1 MPTQLF
7 LEERRRKILEQLS
20 QHGRVFVSDLSD
32 QLNVSAVTIRQDLK
46 ALEAEGLLD
55 RTHGGAV
62 EPSAKPPTLQRDLS
76 FDIRRAKNFQEKDVI
91 GQSAAELI
99 QPGYAIAL
107 DASTTVVSL
116 LPYLQS
122 IDGLTIVTNN
132 LLVAQHLLDYPHIQ
146 VFLPSGKLRR
156 DSFSVVGNPDSLPD
170 INLNI
175 GFVSAW
181 GISSEAGFTEV
192 DEDEMDM
199 KQALL
204 SRCFQ
209 KVALVDSSKW
219 GQIAPYT
226 YASLGDID
234 RIITTDNTLPTVL
247 REVRPHVKHLQVV
260 PLSSA

>member
-7 LEERRRKILEQLS
+7 MEERRRKILEELG

-62 EPSAKPPTLQRDLS
+62 ERSAKPTTLQRDLS
-76 FDIRRAKNFQEKDVI
+76 FDIRRSKNFREKDAI
-91 GQSAAELI
+91 GQAAAELI

-107 DASTTVVSL
+107 DASTTVVTI
-116 LPYLQS
+116 LPYLQA

-192 DEDEMDM
+192 DEDEMHM

-204 SRCFQ
+204 ARCFQ

-226 YASLGDID
+226 YASLHDVD
-234 RIITTDNTLPTVL
+234 RIITTHITSSTYLYT
-247 REVRPHVKHLQVV
+247 VRPHAKHLQIV
-260 PLSSA
+260 PVN

>member
-7 LEERRRKILEQLS
+7 MEERRRKILEQLS
-20 QHGRVFVSDLSD
+20 QHGRVFVNDLSD

-62 EPSAKPPTLQRDLS
+62 ERSDKHPTLQRDLS

-91 GQSAAELI
+91 SQAGAKLI

-116 LPYLQS
+116 LPYVQA

-181 GISSEAGFTEV
+181 GISAEAGFTEV
-192 DEDEMDM
+192 DEDEMHM

-204 SRCFQ
+204 SRCYQ

-226 YASLGDID
+226 YASLQEID
-234 RIITTDNTLPTVL
+234 RIITTDATSSGDL
-247 REVRPHVKHLQVV
+247 RSVRPHINNLQVM
-260 PLSSA
+260 PLPS